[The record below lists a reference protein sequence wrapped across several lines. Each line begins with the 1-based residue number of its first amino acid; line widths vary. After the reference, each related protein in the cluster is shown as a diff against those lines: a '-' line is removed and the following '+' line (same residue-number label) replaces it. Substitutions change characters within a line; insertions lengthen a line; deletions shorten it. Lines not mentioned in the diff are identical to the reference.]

1 MPRDRTGTL
10 LPPCFF
16 AAAVAFFTSALAAL
30 PFAVG
35 TLADHFYHPYVLAV
49 THMLTLG
56 WISMAMIGV
65 LYRYVPG
72 LTKRPLLFPRIAV
85 LQGATFVVGVTGLVV
100 HFALGRWQGTSA
112 AAALVVFSIA
122 LLCANLWPLVLRGPG
137 RGVAEVGILVAIAS
151 FALAAV
157 LGMLLALDKDLP
169 FLGGS
174 LLTNL
179 SAHAHLAAVG
189 WVGTTICALS
199 FRFLPAFLLPEV
211 DLTPAARRQVVLL
224 AGGVTLLV
232 ALLLVRSALVPLAAA
247 VVALA
252 IVRYL
257 ALLARLV
264 RARRMP
270 IDWTARHALASALW
284 LALTLGVGL
293 VLAMHGAEDVFGVRL
308 AAAYGVAGLLGWM
321 SNILIGVSYK
331 LFPGFVAATRA
342 ERGRPALPIADLGVP
357 GGARPVV
364 LVLFNGG
371 VAVLVLGLLAG
382 WVPLA
387 TAGAVGLTA
396 AGALYGVTTAR
407 TLAFTVLEP
416 RRPVSS
422 WAVLP

>member
-1 MPRDRTGTL
+1 
-10 LPPCFF
+10 
-16 AAAVAFFTSALAAL
+16 VAT
-30 PFAVG
+30 
-35 TLADHFYHPYVLAV
+35 
-49 THMLTLG
+49 
-56 WISMAMIGV
+56 
-65 LYRYVPG
+65 
-72 LTKRPLLFPRIAV
+72 
-85 LQGATFVVGVTGLVV
+85 
-100 HFALGRWQGTSA
+100 
-112 AAALVVFSIA
+112 
-122 LLCANLWPLVLRGPG
+122 
-137 RGVAEVGILVAIAS
+137 AS

-422 WAVLP
+422 LAVLP